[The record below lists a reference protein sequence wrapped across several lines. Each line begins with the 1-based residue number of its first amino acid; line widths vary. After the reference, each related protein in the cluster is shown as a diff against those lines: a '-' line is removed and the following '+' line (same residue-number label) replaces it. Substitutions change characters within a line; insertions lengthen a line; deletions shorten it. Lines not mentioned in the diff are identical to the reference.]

1 MPAQNGIRFHES
13 QLWIDSSAESDVL
26 REFAQ
31 VLLAKDP
38 DCKSHNARTALKLC
52 SPTSRPARLSGPWST
67 ISTDLSQ
74 DARNRV
80 VLPVNQCCIQNTV
93 RGSLCPVP
101 RSAFLH
107 ESWDGVMKTF
117 GIVRFRFASLNFKKP
132 ETRNQSYCNWHQT
145 GYSGLLSST

>member
-1 MPAQNGIRFHES
+1 MPFVGCRADPRLSRCEIRYSVPAQNGIRFHES

-74 DARNRV
+74 DART
-80 VLPVNQCCIQNTV
+80 VLCCLSTRCCIEIPSA
-93 RGSLCPVP
+93 GGLCHVP
-101 RSAFLH
+101 PSAFLH
-107 ESWDGVMKTF
+107 ESWDGVHEN
-117 GIVRFRFASLNFKKP
+117 L
-132 ETRNQSYCNWHQT
+132 WH
-145 GYSGLLSST
+145 SSVQIRVTEL